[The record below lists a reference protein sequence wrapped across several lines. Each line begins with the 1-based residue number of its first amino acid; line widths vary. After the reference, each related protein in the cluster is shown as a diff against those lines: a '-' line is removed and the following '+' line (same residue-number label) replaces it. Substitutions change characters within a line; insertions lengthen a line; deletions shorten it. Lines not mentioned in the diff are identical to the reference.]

1 MVDICNLFCC
11 AESPYV
17 SSVNVFAGA
26 VIYQIKFTLS
36 DESVEC
42 FGEVCGDKLIV
53 ILSFFP
59 CSILFVTS
67 KIDVSFFYIERRI
80 SKTAFHYRPWRIS
93 FRDCH
98 FSKRSIN
105 IRCAI

>member
-11 AESPYV
+11 AERPYV
-17 SSVNVFAGA
+17 TSINVFAGA

-42 FGEVCGDKLIV
+42 YGEVCVDKLII
-53 ILSFFP
+53 ILSFFL
-59 CSILFVTS
+59 CSIMIVTS
-67 KIDVSFFYIERRI
+67 TTDVPLFYVERRI

-93 FRDCH
+93 LGGYY
-98 FSKRSIN
+98 FSK
-105 IRCAI
+105 